1 MSGPHINVI
10 KHSLGTMFYAGGVT
24 IAKVTFNS
32 DVLLWV
38 HEDCFKWTACDAGAT
53 SIAEFFTDY
62 NSVRL

>member
-1 MSGPHINVI
+1 
-10 KHSLGTMFYAGGVT
+10 MFYAGGVT